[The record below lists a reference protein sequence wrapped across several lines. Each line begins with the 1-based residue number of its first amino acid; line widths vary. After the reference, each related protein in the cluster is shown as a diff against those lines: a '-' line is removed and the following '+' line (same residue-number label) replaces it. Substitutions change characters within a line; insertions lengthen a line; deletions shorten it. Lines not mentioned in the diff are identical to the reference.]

1 MKIDLKLL
9 TTQKETLMNMISMM
23 SGNNDVVE
31 DLTGLLHLVDA
42 IQDECE
48 SDIIKLES
56 TGKFPNGFSEWI
68 ETHHE
73 VVAEIERAINIPTSK
88 VSFIAE
94 TKGTGGLY
102 ELAEFLTD
110 KFEILHA
117 GKEWDGEFF
126 DTIHSFLERELYHG

>member
-9 TTQKETLMNMISMM
+9 TAQKDTLLNVINTLQ
-23 SGNNDVVE
+23 GNTEITN
-31 DLTGLLHLVDA
+31 DLTGILHMIDA
-42 IQDECE
+42 IQDECQA
-48 SDIIKLES
+48 DLLKLEN